1 MLKQRTLRNPIKAVG
16 IGLHTGKNITMELL
30 PAEANTGINFIRSDI
45 SEDFLIP
52 AIAENVGDT
61 SLSTAL
67 IKDDIKISTIE
78 HLLSA
83 IAGLGVDNCVIKVNG
98 PEVPIMDGSSSPFVF
113 LIQSAGLE
121 DQEALK
127 KFIKVKKEVTV
138 TRDDAYATIKPF
150 DGFKVS
156 FKVDFD
162 HPVHKQLPS
171 ESVIDFSSTSFVKE
185 VCRARTFGLMS
196 EAEMLKSR
204 NLALGASVSNAIV
217 FGDDEILNDEG
228 LRFNDEI
235 VKHKTLDA
243 IGDLYLL
250 GGNLIGEFSGYK
262 SGHELNNKLLRKII
276 EDDDA
281 YDYHVDRWGTK
292 WDVGGDVEAFGDE
305 VHSYFESA
313 WSPPIEG
320 LTKISSLFPTA
331 EFRLEYNEPG
341 MCYCGVT
348 QFTNGEV
355 NDSYTDYD
363 DIPGVSELDFNEDD
377 VHEQLEEIVEEW
389 ISNQ

>member
-1 MLKQRTLRNPIKAVG
+1 MLAALYIYG
-16 IGLHTGKNITMELL
+16 I
-30 PAEANTGINFIRSDI
+30 
-45 SEDFLIP
+45 
-52 AIAENVGDT
+52 
-61 SLSTAL
+61 
-67 IKDDIKISTIE
+67 
-78 HLLSA
+78 
-83 IAGLGVDNCVIKVNG
+83 DNLVVNLNG

-121 DQEALK
+121 DQNSLK

-162 HPVHKQLPS
+162 HPVHKKLPS
-171 ESVIDFSSTSFVKE
+171 ESIIDFSSTSFVKE
-185 VCRARTFGLMS
+185 VCRARTFGSMS
-196 EAEMLKSR
+196 EAEFLKSK

-217 FGDDEILNDEG
+217 FGEEDILNDEG

-235 VKHKTLDA
+235 VKHKMLDA

-281 YDYHVDRWGTK
+281 YET
-292 WDVGGDVEAFGDE
+292 VEFENSENAPISYVRPPFGD
-305 VHSYFESA
+305 
-313 WSPPIEG
+313 I
-320 LTKISSLFPTA
+320 
-331 EFRLEYNEPG
+331 
-341 MCYCGVT
+341 
-348 QFTNGEV
+348 
-355 NDSYTDYD
+355 D
-363 DIPGVSELDFNEDD
+363 
-377 VHEQLEEIVEEW
+377 
-389 ISNQ
+389 